1 MPKNTKLIE
10 KIASERI
17 ERLYELSTERFR
29 ENSSESKALGK
40 RYVRLIRLI
49 SSHYNVKL
57 SSAIRNRLCKSCSN
71 ILIPGITC
79 TVRIIAKEGYSI
91 YKCECG
97 NQTRVYMKESSL
109 GS

>member
-17 ERLYELSTERFR
+17 ERLFELSTERFH
-29 ENSSESKALGK
+29 ENSGESRALGK
-40 RYVRLIRLI
+40 RYVRLMRLI

-57 SSAIRNRLCKSCSN
+57 NRTIKERICKKCGN
-71 ILIPGITC
+71 LLIPGVTC
-79 TVRIIAKEGYSI
+79 TVRILAKRGYSI
-91 YKCECG
+91 YRCECG
-97 NQTRVYMKESSL
+97 SQSRIYMGKGSL